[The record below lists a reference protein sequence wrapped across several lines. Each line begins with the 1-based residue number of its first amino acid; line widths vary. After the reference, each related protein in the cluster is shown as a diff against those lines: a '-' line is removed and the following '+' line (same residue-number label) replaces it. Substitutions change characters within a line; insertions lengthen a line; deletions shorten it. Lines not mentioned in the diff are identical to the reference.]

1 MNVNEPIIAEVKHEA
16 ATTRKLLE
24 RVPQDSLLW
33 QPHEKSMTMGRLA
46 AHIASLPRLLVAA
59 LTLDEY
65 DTNDF
70 RAQSPS
76 SDSVS
81 SILEAFDKNIAEA
94 HEALKTLS
102 EERLLDPWRYRNG
115 EQVLF
120 EMPRLAV
127 IRFVVLNHIVHH
139 RGQLSV
145 YLRLRDVPLP
155 SVYGPTADESPWTE
169 NKSIS
174 R

>member
-1 MNVNEPIIAEVKHEA
+1 MNISEPIIAELRHEA
-16 ATTRKLLE
+16 ATTRRLLE
-24 RVPQDSLLW
+24 RVPQDSLEW

-46 AHIASLPRLLVAA
+46 AHIAGLPRLLVAA

-65 DTNDF
+65 DTNDL
-70 RAQSPS
+70 RAQSPPA
-76 SDSVS
+76 DNVAR
-81 SILEAFDKNIAEA
+81 ILEAYDKNVAEA
-94 HEALKTLS
+94 LESLKTLS
-102 EERLLDPWRYRNG
+102 EERLLNPWRYRNG

-155 SVYGPTADESPWTE
+155 SVYGPTADESPF
-169 NKSIS
+169 
-174 R
+174 

>member
-1 MNVNEPIIAEVKHEA
+1 MNFSEPLIAEVKHEA
-16 ATTRKLLE
+16 ATTRRLLE
-24 RVPQDSLLW
+24 RVPQDSLPW
-33 QPHEKSMTMGRLA
+33 QPHEKSMTLGRLA
-46 AHIASLPRLLVAA
+46 AHIAGLPLLLAAA

-65 DTNDF
+65 DTNDL

-76 SDSVS
+76 ADSVS
-81 SILEAFDKNIAEA
+81 SILEAFDKNNAQ
-94 HEALKTLS
+94 ALESFKTLS
-102 EERLLDPWRYRNG
+102 DERLLTPWRYRNG
-115 EQVLF
+115 EQLLF

-155 SVYGPTADESPWTE
+155 SVYGPTADESPFLD
-169 NKSIS
+169 
-174 R
+174 

>member
-1 MNVNEPIIAEVKHEA
+1 MNFSEPIIAELKHEA

-33 QPHEKSMTMGRLA
+33 QPHEKSMTLGRLA
-46 AHIASLPRLLVAA
+46 AHIAGLPHLLVAT

-65 DTNDF
+65 DTNLL
-70 RAQSPS
+70 RAQSPPA
-76 SDSVS
+76 DSVS
-81 SILEAFDKNIAEA
+81 SILEAFDKNIG
-94 HEALKTLS
+94 EALESLKTQS
-102 EERLLDPWRYRNG
+102 DERLLNPWRYRDG

-145 YLRLRDVPLP
+145 YLRLRDVPLS
-155 SVYGPTADESPWTE
+155 SVYGPTADESPF
-169 NKSIS
+169 
-174 R
+174 